1 MTKCSEF
8 LEINTITCFVRRYFD
23 VKCGFI
29 LFPKSRFSR
38 AVTKLHSDDLRASV
52 ILLLVN
58 KRHIQQEE
66 KKKKQWKCSLVGYIA
81 EVKHIAGIF
90 KYFKEQCGGR

>member
-1 MTKCSEF
+1 MTLHTTECSKF
-8 LEINTITCFVRRYFD
+8 LEINTITCFVSGYFD
-23 VKCGFI
+23 VKCGVI

-58 KRHIQQEE
+58 KRHIKQEE
-66 KKKKQWKCSLVGYIA
+66 RGKNSGSAI
-81 EVKHIAGIF
+81 
-90 KYFKEQCGGR
+90 